1 MPRPRRADDPDVTS
15 VVNQPTAPDEATARA
30 AAPSKIV
37 LLTTV
42 LWAASCLGAV
52 VLSGPQ
58 GWSSPA
64 AWPSWVAF
72 VVLASAFALTEVFV
86 VHLRVKADAHTF
98 SLVELPLAFGLFFA
112 QPFVLLGAQLVGAT
126 AALILH
132 RKQRGLKLLF
142 NTASFAATTVAAIA
156 VFRFLA
162 PDRTLLD
169 QATLVKGAV
178 GLLVESSLAVAL
190 VFLVISI
197 SAGSWRP
204 AELRSSLGFGLITST
219 FTTSLAIIGVVLIDT
234 RPEVAWLLI
243 VPTAGTFLANW
254 AYTNERRRHE
264 GLDFLYRSTQL
275 LHESSALDTAIAVML
290 EHVRTT
296 FNAEAAELVYL
307 SEGSD
312 TPICFRISPQHT
324 GETLHPVDGEHES
337 LVGSLDSPHALILA
351 MGSNHPTSAFLR
363 ERNYRDAI
371 VAPLRSDGRA
381 IGALVVANRLSE
393 VVGFSAADAVL
404 AETLA
409 TQTATALENGRLEQ
423 SLDQLRVLESRLT
436 FQALHDPLTS
446 LANRTLF
453 QRELERVVG
462 GQQRRAGAVLFIDL
476 DDFKTVNDSFGH
488 ATGDALLVEVANR
501 LRLAVG
507 AGDTAARLGGD
518 EFAVLLPTLS
528 TPSAA
533 HRAAE
538 RILALLEAPAVVAQR
553 DLSIRASIGI
563 AMVAVD
569 ADADTLLRSADT
581 AMYTAKAQG
590 KHRIVTFDPTID
602 AGTYAVAGHR
612 SNLHADLQHAVTART
627 FSIHLQ
633 PIVDLRTRAFL
644 GAEALVRW
652 QHPEFGLLTPDIFL
666 PLAEKAGV
674 IADVDMVVLDRAC
687 EFVAMTDVGDDGLVP
702 WVNVNLS
709 QASFQQPGLFE
720 RVVETLDRHDL
731 APARLGIEISEELV
745 TERVDGLAETL
756 ERIRAIGVRLSLDD
770 FGTGHSS
777 FEHLKCLPVDAV
789 KIAKPFIDDL
799 ESSESQRVFATTIV
813 TLARA
818 LRKVVVAEGVERPEQ
833 RDFLESCGC
842 DAAQGFLFARP
853 MDDITLVA
861 WARHWAS
868 MASGT
873 AVAPLVAV
881 APLAGELAHN

>member
-1 MPRPRRADDPDVTS
+1 VTS
-15 VVNQPTAPDEATARA
+15 VVNQPAAPDEATARA
-30 AAPSKIV
+30 AAAPSKIV
-37 LLTTV
+37 LLTSL
-42 LWAASCLGAV
+42 LWAASCAAAL
-52 VLSGPQ
+52 VLAGPQ
-58 GWSSPA
+58 GWSAPT
-64 AWPSWVAF
+64 AWPAWTALPA
-72 VVLASAFALTEVFV
+72 LALAFAMTEVFV

-98 SLVELPLAFGLFFA
+98 SLVELPLAFGLFFV
-112 QPFVLLGAQLVGAT
+112 QPFVLIGAQLLGAT
-126 AALILH
+126 AALVLH
-132 RKQRGLKLLF
+132 RKQRGLKLMF
-142 NTASFAATTVAAIA
+142 NMASFAATTVAAIA
-156 VFRFLA
+156 VFRSFA
-162 PDRTLLD
+162 PDPTLLD
-169 QATLVKGAV
+169 QATLMKGAA
-178 GLLVESSLAVAL
+178 GLLVESGVAVAL

-204 AELRSSLGFGLITST
+204 AELKSSLGYGLITST
-219 FTTSLAIIGVVLIDT
+219 FTASLGIIGVVLIDA

-243 VPTAGTFLANW
+243 VPTAGTFVANW

-307 SEGSD
+307 AEGSD
-312 TPICFRISPQHT
+312 TPVCIRISPHHT
-324 GETLHPVDGEHES
+324 GETLHPVGVEHES
-337 LVGSLDSPHALILA
+337 LVGSLDSPHALILT
-351 MGSNHPTSAFLR
+351 MGSSHPTSAFLR
-363 ERNYRDAI
+363 ERGYRDAI

-393 VVGFSAADAVL
+393 VVGFSSADAVL

-409 TQTATALENGRLEQ
+409 NQTATALENGRLEQ

-453 QRELERVVG
+453 QRELGRVVD
-462 GQQRRAGAVLFIDL
+462 GQERPVGAVLFIDL

-488 ATGDALLVEVANR
+488 ATGDALLVEVASR
-501 LRLAVG
+501 LRQAVG
-507 AGDTAARLGGD
+507 VTDTAARLGGD

-533 HRAAE
+533 RRAAE
-538 RILALLEAPAVVAQR
+538 RILEVLEAPAVVAQR
-553 DLSIRASIGI
+553 DLAIRASIGI
-563 AMVAVD
+563 AMVAAG

-590 KHRIVTFDPTID
+590 KHRIVTFDPAID
-602 AGTYAVAGHR
+602 ANRPFGAGEHR
-612 SNLHADLQHAVTART
+612 SNLHVDLQQAVATNA

-633 PIVDLRTRAFL
+633 PIVELASRAFL

-652 QHPEFGLLTPDIFL
+652 QHPELGLLTPDIFL
-666 PLAEKAGV
+666 PLAEKAGM
-674 IADVDMVVLDRAC
+674 IAAVDMVVLDRAC
-687 EFVAMTDVGDDGLVP
+687 EFVARADATDAGMIP

-709 QASFQQPGLFE
+709 QASFQEPGLVD
-720 RVVETLDRHDL
+720 RVVTTLDRYDL
-731 APARLGIEISEELV
+731 AASRLGIEISEELI
-745 TERVDGLAETL
+745 TERVDGLSEML
-756 ERIRAIGVRLSLDD
+756 ERIRALGVRLSLDD

-777 FEHLKCLPVDAV
+777 FEHLKSLPVDAV

-818 LRKVVVAEGVERPEQ
+818 LHKLVVAEGVERLEQ
-833 RDFLESCGC
+833 RDFLELCGC

-853 MDDITLVA
+853 MDDVTFLA

-868 MASGT
+868 TTTVDSVTPLT
-873 AVAPLVAV
+873 APEPVS
-881 APLAGELAHN
+881 GELAHS